1 MYDIIIVG
9 AGPAGLSA
17 SVYVARKQLKALL
30 ISDDIGGQINN
41 TLGIENYLGYQF
53 IEGPE
58 LIDKF
63 ITQLDSY
70 PIEQEIGVK
79 VSRIDKIKG
88 GFLVVS
94 ADGTKYKSKAVI
106 YAAGKKP
113 RKLNVPG
120 ESKFTGKGVSYCAIC
135 DGPVFSGQRVAV
147 VGGGNSALE
156 AALDLLKIAKHVDM
170 VSLTRLT
177 ADKVLINQLKNAAK
191 LDVYLEYQTTEVEG
205 NTFVSGISIKDLNS
219 RQVKKLKI
227 SGVFIEI
234 GMVPNSEPV
243 KHLVKLN
250 RYGEIPIN
258 CSGESNIA
266 GFFAAG
272 DVTNVSEKQIVI
284 AAGEGAKAA
293 LQAHRYLQYLVH

>member
-41 TLGIENYLGYQF
+41 TLGIENYLGYQS

-70 PIEQEIGVK
+70 PIKQEIGVK
-79 VSRIDKIKG
+79 VSRIDKVNG
-88 GFLVVS
+88 GFQALTN
-94 ADGTKYKSKAVI
+94 DGKKYKSKVVV

-113 RKLNVPG
+113 RKLGIPG
-120 ESKFTGKGVSYCAIC
+120 EAEFTGKGVSYCAIC
-135 DGPVFSGQRVAV
+135 DGPVFAKQRVAV
-147 VGGGNSALE
+147 IGGGNSALE
-156 AALDLLKIAKHVDM
+156 AVLDLVKIAKHVDM
-170 VSLTRLT
+170 ISLTPLT
-177 ADKVLINQLKNAAK
+177 GDRVLADQLKNARN
-191 LDVYLEYQTTEVEG
+191 LGVYLEYQTQKIEG
-205 NTFVSGISIKDLNS
+205 DVFVSGISIKDLNS
-219 RQVKKLKI
+219 RHTKDLEV

-234 GMVPNSEPV
+234 GMAPNSEPV
-243 KHLVKLN
+243 KHLVRLN
-250 RYGEIPIN
+250 KYGEIHIGY
-258 CSGESNIA
+258 SGETKVA

-272 DVTNVSEKQIVI
+272 DVTDVPEKQIVI

-293 LQAHRYLQYLVH
+293 LRAHRYIQRLVK